1 MTLRAGRDYNGPA
14 VTRDLLLFQNGAEV
28 GRLRDG
34 RVEVADPALA
44 AGVQD
49 LATRALPYLADA
61 PDPGVER
68 TVLGLARPGTPEH
81 GKALMFEVRRL
92 GLEARWAEEE

>member
-14 VTRDLLLFQNGAEV
+14 VSRALLLFRNGTEV
-28 GRLRDG
+28 GRVRG
-34 RVEVADPALA
+34 AHVEVSDPALA

-49 LATRALPYLADA
+49 LASRALPFLADA

-68 TVLGLARPGTPEH
+68 TVLVLARPGTPEH
-81 GKALMFEVRRL
+81 EKALMFEVRRL
-92 GLEARWAEEE
+92 GLEARWAVEE